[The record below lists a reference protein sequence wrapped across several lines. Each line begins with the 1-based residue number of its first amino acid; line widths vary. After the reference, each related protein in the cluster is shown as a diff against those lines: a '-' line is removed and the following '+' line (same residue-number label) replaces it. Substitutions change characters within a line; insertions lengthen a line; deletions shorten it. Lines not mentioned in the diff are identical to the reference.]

1 MESYG
6 ILPSNCAFRK
16 VLQLVVIRPQEFFA
30 AVRLFAN
37 WSICVIWWNAVREH
51 PPLRALYSPKMPTH
65 LDNEQSLV
73 AAAQAGDSDAFV
85 TLLNQYSRHIYRLGV
100 SITGNHHDA
109 EDVLQEASLK
119 AYTALAEFRG
129 NSRFYTWLVRI
140 AVNVALGKLRK
151 RALWKESSLD
161 EPRESE
167 DGSYI
172 PLEIES
178 WGEDPE
184 EACLKSDLQ
193 QVLSEVI
200 QKLDP
205 KSRTIFTLRDVEKF
219 SIEETA
225 KLLSLSI
232 PVVKTRL
239 LRSRLKLREELTKYF
254 GKDARN
260 AMPTS
265 HR

>member
-1 MESYG
+1 
-6 ILPSNCAFRK
+6 
-16 VLQLVVIRPQEFFA
+16 
-30 AVRLFAN
+30 
-37 WSICVIWWNAVREH
+37 
-51 PPLRALYSPKMPTH
+51 MPTH
-65 LDNEQSLV
+65 LDNEQSIV

-85 TLLNQYSRHIYRLGV
+85 TLLNQYSRHIYRLGL
-100 SITGNHHDA
+100 SITGNHQDA

-119 AYTALAEFRG
+119 AYSAIADFRG
-129 NSRFYTWLVRI
+129 SSRFYTWLVRI

-161 EPRESE
+161 EPREGE
-167 DGSYI
+167 DGNYV

-184 EACLKSDLQ
+184 KACLNTELQ
-193 QVLSEVI
+193 KILADVI
-200 QKLDP
+200 QTLDP

-225 KLLSLSI
+225 KLLGLTI

-265 HR
+265 RR

>member
-1 MESYG
+1 
-6 ILPSNCAFRK
+6 
-16 VLQLVVIRPQEFFA
+16 
-30 AVRLFAN
+30 
-37 WSICVIWWNAVREH
+37 
-51 PPLRALYSPKMPTH
+51 MPIH
-65 LDNEQSLV
+65 LHNEQSLV

-109 EDVLQEASLK
+109 EDVLQEASLR
-119 AYTALAEFRG
+119 AYTALAEFHG
-129 NSRFYTWLVRI
+129 DSRFYTWLVRI

-161 EPRESE
+161 EPREGE

-178 WGEDPE
+178 WGDDPE
-184 EACLKSDLQ
+184 KAYLNSELQ
-193 QVLSEVI
+193 QILAEVI

-205 KSRTIFTLRDVEKF
+205 KSRTIITLRDVEKF

-225 KLLSLSI
+225 KMLGVSI
-232 PVVKTRL
+232 PVVKSRL
-239 LRSRLKLREELTKYF
+239 LSSRLKLREELTKYF

-265 HR
+265 RR

>member
-1 MESYG
+1 
-6 ILPSNCAFRK
+6 
-16 VLQLVVIRPQEFFA
+16 
-30 AVRLFAN
+30 
-37 WSICVIWWNAVREH
+37 
-51 PPLRALYSPKMPTH
+51 MPIH
-65 LDNEQSLV
+65 LENEQSLV
-73 AAAQAGDSDAFV
+73 TAAQAGDPDAFV
-85 TLLNQYSRHIYRLGV
+85 KLLNQYSRHVYRLGI

-119 AYTALAEFRG
+119 AYAALADFQG
-129 NSRFYTWLVRI
+129 NSRFYTWFVRI

-151 RALWKESSLD
+151 RSLWKESSLD

-184 EACLKSDLQ
+184 KAVLNSELQ
-193 QVLSEVI
+193 QILAEVI

-225 KLLSLSI
+225 KMLGLSI

-239 LRSRLKLREELTKYF
+239 SRSRLKLREELTKYF

-260 AMPTS
+260 EMPTS
-265 HR
+265 RR

>member
-1 MESYG
+1 
-6 ILPSNCAFRK
+6 
-16 VLQLVVIRPQEFFA
+16 
-30 AVRLFAN
+30 
-37 WSICVIWWNAVREH
+37 
-51 PPLRALYSPKMPTH
+51 MPTH

-100 SITGNHHDA
+100 SITGNHHDS

-119 AYTALAEFRG
+119 AYRAIAEFQG

-178 WGEDPE
+178 WGDDPE
-184 EACLKSDLQ
+184 KACMNGELQ
-193 QVLSEVI
+193 QILAGVI
-200 QKLDP
+200 QKLD
-205 KSRTIFTLRDVEKF
+205 SRAGVRIRKR
-219 SIEETA
+219 
-225 KLLSLSI
+225 
-232 PVVKTRL
+232 PV
-239 LRSRLKLREELTKYF
+239 
-254 GKDARN
+254 
-260 AMPTS
+260 
-265 HR
+265 

>member
-1 MESYG
+1 MCWLAAGGESAAG
-6 ILPSNCAFRK
+6 RW
-16 VLQLVVIRPQEFFA
+16 FA
-30 AVRLFAN
+30 RN
-37 WSICVIWWNAVREH
+37 
-51 PPLRALYSPKMPTH
+51 MPIH
-65 LDNEQSLV
+65 LENEQSLV
-73 AAAQAGDSDAFV
+73 AAAKAGDSDAFV

-119 AYTALAEFRG
+119 AYSALPDFRG
-129 NSRFYTWLVRI
+129 DSRFYSWLVRI
-140 AVNVALGKLRK
+140 AVNVALGRLRK
-151 RALWKESSLD
+151 RAMWKESSLD
-161 EPRESE
+161 EPREGE
-167 DGSYI
+167 DGSFI

-184 EACLKSDLQ
+184 RAFLNGELQ
-193 QVLSEVI
+193 QILGEVI

-205 KSRTIFTLRDVEKF
+205 KSRTIFALRDVEKF

-225 KLLSLSI
+225 TMLGVSI
-232 PVVKTRL
+232 SMVKTRL

-265 HR
+265 RR

>member
-1 MESYG
+1 MESYR
-6 ILPSNCAFRK
+6 ILPPNCAFRK
-16 VLQLVVIRPQEFFA
+16 VLQLVVIRLQEFFA

-37 WSICVIWWNAVREH
+37 WSICVIWWNAVRD
-51 PPLRALYSPKMPTH
+51 PPLRALHSPKMPTH
-65 LDNEQSLV
+65 LDNEQSIV

-85 TLLNQYSRHIYRLGV
+85 TLLSQYSRHIYRLGL
-100 SITGNHHDA
+100 SITGNHQDA
-109 EDVLQEASLK
+109 EDVLQESSLK
-119 AYTALAEFRG
+119 AYRAIAEFQG

-161 EPRESE
+161 EPREGE
-167 DGSYI
+167 DGSCV

-178 WGEDPE
+178 WGDDPE
-184 EACLKSDLQ
+184 KACLHNELQ
-193 QVLSEVI
+193 RILAEVI

-205 KSRTIFTLRDVEKF
+205 KSRIIFTLRDVEQF
-219 SIEETA
+219 TIEETA
-225 KLLSLSI
+225 KLLGLSV

-265 HR
+265 RR